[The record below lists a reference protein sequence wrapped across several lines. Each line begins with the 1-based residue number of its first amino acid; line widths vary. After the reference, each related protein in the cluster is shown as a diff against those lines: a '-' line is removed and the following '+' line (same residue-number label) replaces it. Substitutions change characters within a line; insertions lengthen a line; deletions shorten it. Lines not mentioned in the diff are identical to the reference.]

1 MSSPINR
8 QWCLA
13 ARPQGMVKESDFVY
27 HEAEVP
33 QLKDGQFLV
42 RNLYLAFEPAMRG
55 WIEDRQ
61 SYIPPV
67 QIGEVMRALGV
78 GEVIES
84 RHPDF
89 QSGDCVQGGFGWQD
103 YAAAKGGGLMPVTKI
118 PSGASLTWPLG
129 VLGVTGLT
137 AYFGILDIGQPKEG
151 ETCVVSGAAGATGSI
166 AGQIAKI
173 KGCRVIGIAGGPE
186 KCRWLTQE
194 ANYDA
199 AIDYKSDDVAAGLN
213 ELCPDGINMYFDNV
227 GGDILDAAL
236 AHIALNAR
244 VVLCGGISR
253 YNAEEA
259 PPGPQNY
266 MNLIIQ
272 RARMEGFIVI
282 DYAARFRT
290 ATQELTD
297 WITSGKLTFQEDI
310 QEGFENAPRTLL
322 RLFEGKNIGKQLL
335 KIADPSPRAAGVVRS
350 KLQKELGLNKE
361 RSA

>member
-13 ARPQGMVKESDFVY
+13 SRPKGMVKESDFVY

-33 QLKDGQFLV
+33 QLEDGQFLV

-55 WIEDRQ
+55 WIEDRK
-61 SYIPPV
+61 SYLPPV
-67 QIGEVMRALGV
+67 QIGEVMRALSV
-78 GEVIES
+78 GQIVES
-84 RHPDF
+84 RNPNF
-89 QSGDCVQGGFGWQD
+89 QPGECVQGGFGWQE
-103 YAAAKGGGLMPVTKI
+103 YAAASERGGLMPATKI
-118 PSGASLTWPLG
+118 PANASLTWPLG
-129 VLGVTGLT
+129 VLGLTGLT
-137 AYFGILDIGQPKEG
+137 AYFGILDVGQPKEG

-186 KCRWLTQE
+186 KCRWLTEE

-199 AIDYKSDDVAAGLN
+199 AVDYKSENVETRLG
-213 ELCPDGINMYFDNV
+213 ELCPDGIHMYFDNV

-236 AHIALNAR
+236 AHITMNAR

-253 YNAEEA
+253 YNEA
-259 PPGPQNY
+259 APPPGPKNY
-266 MNLIIQ
+266 MNLVIQ

-282 DYAARFRT
+282 DYAAQFGQ
-290 ATQELTD
+290 AAQEMAE

-310 QEGFENAPRTLL
+310 QDGFENAPRTFL
-322 RLFEGKNIGKQLL
+322 RLFEGQNIGKQLL
-335 KIADPSPRAAGVVRS
+335 KIAEP
-350 KLQKELGLNKE
+350 ELD
-361 RSA
+361 RM

>member
-1 MSSPINR
+1 
-8 QWCLA
+8 
-13 ARPQGMVKESDFVY
+13 
-27 HEAEVP
+27 
-33 QLKDGQFLV
+33 
-42 RNLYLAFEPAMRG
+42 
-55 WIEDRQ
+55 
-61 SYIPPV
+61 
-67 QIGEVMRALGV
+67 
-78 GEVIES
+78 
-84 RHPDF
+84 
-89 QSGDCVQGGFGWQD
+89 
-103 YAAAKGGGLMPVTKI
+103 MPVTKI

-253 YNAEEA
+253 YNAEEP